1 MSVNDEGGQF
11 PSMTPGQTGGEGS
24 AAATGEGGWVT
35 AAMLMEGRMPAARL
49 RAEQPAGAV
58 FALGWVMAELFDPR
72 RRVSAVADQP
82 PFDPDVQLPLVT
94 DLAPDPKL
102 VYFAAELAEYA
113 HWFPHLTRPLRRVT
127 AQANKKRAA
136 VEAENLAT
144 AEAIGPAQPENTAQP
159 DNAAQPDDAGPA
171 QAAAALDGPGAAA
184 ATGLPSTGL
193 SGTGPFCETEFL
205 AAVIGLHEAILDGFA
220 DDPERL
226 SAYQLG
232 LALSDLVWLPSGAAP
247 GQESPAGRPSGLF
260 GLFARAH
267 LATVHTLLS
276 GAGTQLPAGAAS
288 IVSGS
293 LDNWA
298 DWIDVNSVRMKPADG
313 TDAWSADADVMLR
326 ALRVQGWVWRSV
338 LIADP
343 GVSVQPGISAWV
355 QAGASIARA
364 ARMMSEVIVRRFWPV
379 VVIALAALAGL
390 LYLVISN
397 LSGASQVWASLV
409 TVAAVVGSG
418 SWGLGSALSSAFDG
432 ISYEIWNAAKLDAAT
447 WNITWLPALPAARG
461 ERAKLERR
469 GVAMPQIRQNL
480 DVRSGS

>member
-1 MSVNDEGGQF
+1 MSVNDEGDQF
-11 PSMTPGQTGGEGS
+11 PSMTPGEAGGPGS
-24 AAATGEGGWVT
+24 AAMPGEGGWVT
-35 AAMLMEGRMPAARL
+35 AAMLMEGRIPAARL
-49 RAEQPAGAV
+49 RAEHPVGAV

-72 RRVSAVADQP
+72 RRVSAVADEP

-136 VEAENLAT
+136 IEAENLAT
-144 AEAIGPAQPENTAQP
+144 AEA
-159 DNAAQPDDAGPA
+159 
-171 QAAAALDGPGAAA
+171 AAALDSPPAAA
-184 ATGLPSTGL
+184 APGPS
-193 SGTGPFCETEFL
+193 SPGPFSETEFL

-232 LALSDLVWLPSGAAP
+232 LALSDLVWLPSSAAP

-260 GLFARAH
+260 GLFARSH

-276 GAGTQLPAGAAS
+276 GAGKQLPAGAAS

-313 TDAWSADADVMLR
+313 TDAWSADADVVLR

-338 LIADP
+338 LVADP

-379 VVIALAALAGL
+379 VVIALATLAGL

-432 ISYEIWNAAKLDAAT
+432 IGYEIWNAAKLDAAT
-447 WNITWLPALPAARG
+447 WNITWLPALSASRG

-469 GVAMPQIRQNL
+469 GVAMPQVRQNL